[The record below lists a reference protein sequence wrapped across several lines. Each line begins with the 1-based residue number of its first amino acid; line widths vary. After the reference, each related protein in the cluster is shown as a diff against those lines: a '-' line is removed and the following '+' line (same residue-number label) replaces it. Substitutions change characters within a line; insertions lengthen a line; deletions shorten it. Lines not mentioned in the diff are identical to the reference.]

1 MQRSV
6 RLLFRSAGLVA
17 APITGIVLFL
27 SVVGSYSPDLSLLL
41 LFLFAF
47 VGIIVI
53 AILLFSLI
61 LALRKR
67 QWQRVL
73 SVFAGLALAAV
84 LAFPAWLA
92 GDYIHF
98 AALYLQRTDIF
109 AKAGARPF
117 FFYWNSNGFAG
128 ISCERYLVRDP
139 AGPAGKIPG
148 NGVVERRLTS
158 SFYILTNCN

>member
-1 MQRSV
+1 MQSSARV
-6 RLLFRSAGLVA
+6 LARSAGIVA
-17 APITGIVLFL
+17 ARITGVVLLL
-27 SVVGSYSPDLSLLL
+27 SIIDSYSPDLSLLL

-47 VGIIVI
+47 VGIIGV

-67 QWQRVL
+67 QWRRVL

-84 LAFPAWLA
+84 LAFPAWLS

-98 AALYLQRTDIF
+98 AIIYAQRADIF
-109 AKAGARPF
+109 AKAGRRPV

-128 ISCERYLVRDP
+128 INCDRYLVRDP
-139 AGPAGKIPG
+139 RPTGKVSG
-148 NGVVERRLTS
+148 KGVVERRLTS
-158 SFYILTNCN
+158 SFYILTNCS